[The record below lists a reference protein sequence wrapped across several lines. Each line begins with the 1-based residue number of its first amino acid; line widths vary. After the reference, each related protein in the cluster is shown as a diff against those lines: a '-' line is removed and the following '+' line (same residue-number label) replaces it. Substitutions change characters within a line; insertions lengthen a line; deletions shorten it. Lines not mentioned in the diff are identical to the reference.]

1 LTCVARLADC
11 DSLPHDVEI
20 LVEAVDGRVLA
31 RARWRFRAQDAP
43 ADRAWYVRAPLMVPM
58 PNPPASG
65 GRATIPMVHAS
76 WGQLK
81 LLYRTPAPGEP
92 MALQSG
98 VVDTISAVVR
108 VHSDPPK
115 RWRRASPLGR

>member
-1 LTCVARLADC
+1 
-11 DSLPHDVEI
+11 
-20 LVEAVDGRVLA
+20 
-31 RARWRFRAQDAP
+31 
-43 ADRAWYVRAPLMVPM
+43 
-58 PNPPASG
+58 
-65 GRATIPMVHAS
+65 MVHAS